1 MSIRR
6 RLTVALSTVV
16 LASIFSVV
24 LGTSA
29 SGERARTVDVLTD
42 TLDTERDIAHLEQCL
57 QDLHRQV
64 TLLAQ
69 SFDGLG
75 GSGLA
80 PEVRAGL
87 DAQLDTCAGHA
98 RDLDGGAR
106 GGNLLG
112 AESAILLE
120 DWRFVAANL
129 GVRHVEALARQA
141 TQADPRSRRV
151 LYELLPD
158 ARFTQAARVSEAQAD
173 FARVSSRTD
182 ATLVSALAVSVLVVS
197 GVAITLL
204 RRLVTALGTLTDG
217 VERVGRGEFTHRVV
231 VGGSDEFADVA
242 REVNAMAARLGDA
255 TVELEARAVALER
268 TVDQL
273 RTAQAT
279 LVEQEKMAALGTLV
293 AGVAHEVNTP
303 LGVAVTAG
311 SLVHEQFTE
320 LRTHAEAGTAT
331 RGLVRRVASESEE
344 ALRLM
349 LDNLRRASQLVQSFK
364 QVAVDRGHVATRTTA
379 LGTWARA
386 VVQSLSPLARR
397 HGVNVTVQVNNDSR
411 ARLAAGELEQVLTNL
426 VVNAIVHG
434 YRTDATP
441 EPPLS
446 RVATQHPESAPTA
459 TRDVRVV
466 VMCAPDA
473 VTLEV
478 SDDGAGMAPEVAARV
493 FEPFF
498 TTRRGAGGSGLGM
511 HIVHQVITGRFDG
524 TVTLDTKPGAGTR
537 WTVRLPTETAALRY
551 VAAGEEHDV
560 DPD

>member
-16 LASIFSVV
+16 LAAILSVA
-24 LGTSA
+24 LGTWA

-87 DAQLDTCAGHA
+87 DAQLDTCTGHA
-98 RDLDGGAR
+98 RDLDGGASI
-106 GGNLLG
+106 LG

-151 LYELLPD
+151 LYELLPA
-158 ARFTQAARVSEAQAD
+158 ARVTQAARVSEAQAD

-197 GVAITLL
+197 GVAFTLL

-311 SLVHEQFTE
+311 SLVHEQFEE

-331 RGLVRRVASESEE
+331 RGLVRRVAAESEE

-364 QVAVDRGHVATRTTA
+364 QVAVDRGHVATRTTP
-379 LGTWARA
+379 LGAWARG

-397 HGVNVTVQVNNDSR
+397 HGVQVTVRVDNDAR
-411 ARLAAGELEQVLTNL
+411 ARLAAGELEQVITNL
-426 VVNAIVHG
+426 IVNAIVHG
-434 YRTDATP
+434 YRTDANVP
-441 EPPLS
+441 AEGSPIPPREV
-446 RVATQHPESAPTA
+446 RVALQ
-459 TRDVRVV
+459 
-466 VMCAPDA
+466 CGPDA
-473 VTLEV
+473 VSIEV
-478 SDDGAGMAPEVAARV
+478 SDDGAGMPPEVAARV

-524 TVTLDTKPGAGTR
+524 TVTLDTKPGGGTR
-537 WTVRLPTETAALRY
+537 WTVRLPTGTAALRY